1 MLKLRS
7 AICVALT
14 CWQLCAFSQHQ
25 IAVKSLQGKYA
36 FYSGGAV
43 QFAAD
48 DQQLLLITP
57 GNPVQ
62 EMEPVG
68 RNAYRSKTLGQEQF
82 VFSEDNTDSIRLEV
96 VTTQGSI
103 RGVKVSDEVED
114 HSSAMDS
121 LLPRR
126 KSSEHFAFWFSDTDT
141 VAVDSVAHYLEAQH
155 ARILRDFKL
164 SSLPVTAVKMYPDL
178 KSFHLAIN
186 EPDAPA
192 EILATAFGRN
202 EFRMVSPSK
211 GGPELMQFISHEF
224 THCVHLN
231 IDYSPNN
238 PRWLWEGVAMYES
251 GWFMDPAQIDQIKN
265 RNFPALQELGNGM
278 EYALG
283 YVIIEAIKD
292 MWGFDAV
299 IGLIKNRGNVE
310 KVLSISGVKFEQDIF
325 EHIYKKYVNSAS
337 NLQHT
342 K

>member
-1 MLKLRS
+1 
-7 AICVALT
+7 
-14 CWQLCAFSQHQ
+14 
-25 IAVKSLQGKYA
+25 
-36 FYSGGAV
+36 
-43 QFAAD
+43 
-48 DQQLLLITP
+48 
-57 GNPVQ
+57 
-62 EMEPVG
+62 
-68 RNAYRSKTLGQEQF
+68 
-82 VFSEDNTDSIRLEV
+82 
-96 VTTQGSI
+96 
-103 RGVKVSDEVED
+103 
-114 HSSAMDS
+114 
-121 LLPRR
+121 
-126 KSSEHFAFWFSDTDT
+126 
-141 VAVDSVAHYLEAQH
+141 
-155 ARILRDFKL
+155 
-164 SSLPVTAVKMYPDL
+164 MYPDL

-192 EILATAFGRN
+192 EILATAFGRS

-299 IGLIKNRGNVE
+299 IGLIKSRGDVE
-310 KVLSISGVKFEQDIF
+310 KVLSISEVKFEQDIF